1 MIEIDSVIW
10 KVSRNYFYSMDI
22 VANEFYPR
30 PDINKI
36 LKKYYNLKGFKYLGK
51 PLDIDIKIGD
61 YKIEF

>member
-1 MIEIDSVIW
+1 
-10 KVSRNYFYSMDI
+10 MDI

-51 PLDIDIKIGD
+51 PGDIDIKIGD

>member
-1 MIEIDSVIW
+1 
-10 KVSRNYFYSMDI
+10 MDI

-51 PLDIDIKIGD
+51 PSDIDTKIGD